1 MLESRPMT
9 FARILQNEML
19 KRGWS
24 QSDMARA
31 IWNEDTVDSRGNRA
45 AKGRDRISQYVNGR
59 QIPEPQT
66 LRMMADVLGM
76 TVEELA
82 PDVTAD
88 AIEKDNPSLLLHAI
102 GGHDNMALL
111 KVNRILPLSVAAEVI
126 RIIEAASKKQ

>member
-1 MLESRPMT
+1 
-9 FARILQNEML
+9 
-19 KRGWS
+19 
-24 QSDMARA
+24 
-31 IWNEDTVDSRGNRA
+31 
-45 AKGRDRISQYVNGR
+45 
-59 QIPEPQT
+59 
-66 LRMMADVLGM
+66 MMADVLGM